1 MKIILRALLSV
12 GALLSVPAGSSGID
26 IDVTDADFR
35 RAVTI
40 ASSSENV
47 RARFHESYR
56 VPVNDST
63 VEQIE
68 VITEFRRFVMA
79 SEDESLL
86 GNWMIA
92 RGGFDS
98 KGRTLTQ
105 VLQPFRGRV
114 SIRTRVRFPPLHAY
128 VAMPVVDVMVGEPSY
143 LSLDETRTPIISNT
157 DGVGAGPGSM
167 TGAVI
172 ETFFNAPSFH
182 DRTLPV
188 RIVFDGNELVRVAVD
203 FSKLE

>member
-1 MKIILRALLSV
+1 MKIILRAMLGV
-12 GALLSVPAGSSGID
+12 GALLTAPSGISAID
-26 IDVTDADFR
+26 IDFNDADFR

-40 ASSSENV
+40 ASSSENA

-98 KGRTLTQ
+98 KGRTLKQ

-128 VAMPVVDVMVGEPSY
+128 VAMPAVDIMIGEPSY
-143 LSLDETRTPIISNT
+143 LPLDATRTPIISNT

-172 ETFFNAPSFH
+172 ETFFNAASFH
-182 DRTLPV
+182 DRTLPL
-188 RIVFDGNELVRVAVD
+188 RIVFEGKELVRVPVD